1 MEKNTMYFEVHKAK
15 IYKKEYR
22 PSGSIVRF
30 VKSLLSVIL
39 IGESPISGQSSHII
53 KKIK

>member
-1 MEKNTMYFEVHKAK
+1 MEKNTMYYEVHKAK

-22 PSGSIVRF
+22 PSTNILRF

-39 IGESPISGQSSHII
+39 VGESPISGQSSHVI